1 VRERTRRIEG
11 VCERW
16 GVPLIAAAL
25 QYPLRHPAVA
35 CVIPGAKNEAEV
47 ASNVALMNIPIPEGL
62 WKELENEGLL
72 P

>member
-1 VRERTRRIEG
+1 MRERTRRIEG